1 MTHRNKCHDV
11 QLSPDGRS
19 MALASYDGS
28 VRVRDLATGKV
39 LSDLPAHPD
48 NAYSARFSPD
58 GRLLVTACRDR
69 TVRVWDWRSGR
80 LDCPPFEH
88 GSEVFAATFT
98 PDGCWVLSACDD
110 GTARA
115 WDRRTGKPITPP
127 LPINV
132 QAMSVVVTPDGKHAV
147 VGGATDALAVLD
159 LRDLTPTGSDPDGL
173 CRWAEL
179 VAGQRLHEGGG
190 AVNLTADEWLER
202 WRAYRPKF
210 LGDARASSGGGNR
223 P

>member
-1 MTHRNKCHDV
+1 
-11 QLSPDGRS
+11 

-88 GSEVFAATFT
+88 ASEVFAATFT

-127 LPINV
+127 LPINL

-147 VGGATDALAVLD
+147 VGGATDALVVLD
-159 LRDLTPTGSDPDGL
+159 LRDLTPTANDPDGL
-173 CRWAEL
+173 CHWAEL

-210 LGDARASSGGGNR
+210 LGDARVSSGGGNR